1 LSAFMLLARAIC
13 FLGCYQELHCLHLKM
28 RALYFHTSGLKRSGL
43 VPLALL
49 VAALLLRMPKVF
61 QMQEPGKD
69 TIKNVLCL
77 LSFAGLNVMRFD
89 QKVPCLSSF
98 PSFRAYLVILRLS
111 AAYFGSY
118 GSFSDVSRHICS
130 PLLFDRGELVNRA
143 AQA

>member
-1 LSAFMLLARAIC
+1 MLAFMLLARAIC

-28 RALYFHTSGLKRSGL
+28 RALYSHTSGLKRSGL

-69 TIKNVLCL
+69 KIKNVLCL

-111 AAYFGSY
+111 RFLWQFFRCFKAHLQPVALF
-118 GSFSDVSRHICS
+118 
-130 PLLFDRGELVNRA
+130 FDRGELVNRA